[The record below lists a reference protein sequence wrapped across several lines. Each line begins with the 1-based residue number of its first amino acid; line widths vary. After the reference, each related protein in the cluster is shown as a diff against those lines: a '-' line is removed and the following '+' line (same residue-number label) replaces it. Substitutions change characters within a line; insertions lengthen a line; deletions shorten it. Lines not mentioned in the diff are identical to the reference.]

1 MNRFVVPNSY
11 KAVFCL
17 EKGSVKMKI
26 SEVKELLAGV
36 PTPAQL
42 EKLRTDERSGV
53 QKLLTAYDK
62 RLAKEAAEKERFY
75 QMLAYERRFYD
86 QGAQYIAGVDEAGRG
101 PLAGPLVIAAVIL
114 PQEVFISGLNDSK
127 QLTAAKRDKLYNEV
141 LAKAVAV
148 EVNIVS
154 VSNIDTYN
162 IYSATQR
169 GMAEVLEHLSSKPNV
184 ALIDAMPV
192 RVKDVETISIIHGD
206 ALSASIAAASII
218 AKVTR
223 DRIMERLDVVYPG
236 YGFASNKGYGSGA
249 HMQAIAELGATRWHR
264 RSYEPVK
271 SMQLEPVAAAANE
284 LYSPKIDLD
293 YVFDIQK

>member
-53 QKLLTAYDK
+53 QKLLTAYNK

-127 QLTAAKRDKLYNEV
+127 QLTAAKRDKLYDEV

-271 SMQLEPVAAAANE
+271 SMQLEPVQAAVNE